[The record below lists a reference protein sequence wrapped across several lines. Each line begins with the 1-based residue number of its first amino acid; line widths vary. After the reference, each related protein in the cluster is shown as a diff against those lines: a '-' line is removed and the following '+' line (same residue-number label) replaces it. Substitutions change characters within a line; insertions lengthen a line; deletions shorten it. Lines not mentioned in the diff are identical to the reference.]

1 MGMNI
6 RLINLSDK
14 EVTLEDLIE
23 VVSAIGEIFVMCE
36 IYDKIDKVYV
46 KRFVAGEL
54 VVIYNG
60 KSIILRSKRNVIEF
74 IENSF

>member
-14 EVTLEDLIE
+14 EVTLDGLIE
-23 VVSAIGEIFVMCE
+23 VVSAIGGSFMMYE
-36 IYDKIDKVYV
+36 IYDKINKMYV

-60 KSIILRSKRNVIEF
+60 KSITLRSKRNVTEIR
-74 IENSF
+74 